1 MKKIR
6 MLPLSVC
13 GLLVWLA
20 LASCGGAA
28 QELGFSLFGGE
39 SLTNRPAR
47 IELIQPK
54 DGEMF
59 PPGRNIEFQAVAID
73 PRGYISSLEFYAD
86 GRKIGE
92 SRIFFIRAPDP
103 GTPITHRFVW
113 TNAPPGRSQVWAK
126 GISSSGTKAISN
138 QVEIMVEEDVLPPSL
153 SLVALRP
160 YLWEGNTNLPAQSSG
175 FRLVRTGPSDA
186 TWRVPIQIYGSA
198 ASGADYARLTNVVTL
213 LSGMK
218 ELHIP
223 VEVMDDRLFERA
235 ETITLRLFEPVSAI
249 PPSSV
254 RPPITMDASNTAT
267 VYILDNDLPST
278 HPGSIEILKPFPGTH
293 IPAPPQLM
301 IEVMAATH
309 GPGTP
314 LWVEVYADQRKIGDA
329 LSPLSSIPKSGTPI
343 IYQMAWDNPP
353 PGIHLLT
360 ARATNHAGIRLT
372 SPPQLINL
380 TSPLPLISVMAADA
394 TATEGRETDPAVF
407 RVSRTGPVT
416 DGLTVLYQLSGTA
429 SNGMDYKRL
438 PGMLRFAA
446 GSKTVEIVV
455 QPLEDQERE
464 GDETV
469 VLTLALSSWIYG
481 IGFPSNAVATLK
493 DNDGNP
499 SGQALAIRSLPD
511 TYAPGREFTVRLEA
525 RPPATA
531 LLYGLEDSVPPG
543 WAVRGISHEG
553 GFDARTGK
561 VKYGPFTDHQPRTLT
576 YQMTPSPGSE
586 GVREFAGLISIDGK
600 SSPIGGDRII
610 SSLQPGPHPADNRP
624 ADWRMTLDEV
634 TAYMA
639 SWMKGQT
646 WPNGPNPIPVTYVTR
661 AVVLW
666 KQGESY
672 AIRTNSDGP
681 PQWWVPSVTRVTHA
695 ERLGSV
701 TPLAVLNTA
710 TRELPPRYTPGVPLA
725 VAITVTPQPEVL
737 TYAVEDQ
744 PPPGWQISAI
754 NEGGQLDLRN
764 GLVKWLFFDEEPRTL
779 TYTVTPPSNASG
791 RVAFQGLVSFDSI
804 LGEPPMPISGQQEI
818 ATGAPAGPLA
828 LGLPSRLAD
837 GTLRLAIKGLTGGLT
852 VLEASTDWTTWS
864 QQITLTNATGE
875 ATLVV
880 PLPASDQGRFFR
892 ARILP

>member
-1 MKKIR
+1 MRKIR
-6 MLPLSVC
+6 MLPLGVC
-13 GLLVWLA
+13 GLLIWLA
-20 LASCGGAA
+20 LARCGGAA
-28 QELGFSLFGGE
+28 QDLGLFGGE

-54 DGEMF
+54 DGEVF
-59 PPGRNIEFQAVAID
+59 APGRNIEFQAVAVD
-73 PRGYISSLEFYAD
+73 PRGYISFVEFFAG
-86 GRKIGE
+86 GRQIGE
-92 SRIFFIRAPDP
+92 SRIFFIRAPEP
-103 GTPITHRFVW
+103 GTPITHQLVW
-113 TNAPPGRSQVWAK
+113 TNAPPGRYQVWAK
-126 GISSSGTKAISN
+126 GISSSGMKVLSN
-138 QVEIMVEEDVLPPSL
+138 QVEIVVEEQVLPPTL
-153 SLVALRP
+153 SLMALRP

-175 FRLVRTGPSDA
+175 FRLVRTGPVDS
-186 TWRVPIQIYGSA
+186 TLRVPIQIYGMA
-198 ASGADYARLTNVVTL
+198 ANGVDFVRITNVLTL

-223 VEVMDDRLFERA
+223 VAVLDDRLFERA
-235 ETITLRLFEPVSAI
+235 ETITLRLLEPVSAI

-254 RPPITMDASNTAT
+254 RPPIAMGASNTAT
-267 VYILDNDLPST
+267 IYILDNDLPAT
-278 HPGSIEILKPFPGTH
+278 HPGTIEILKPFPGTH
-293 IPAPPQLM
+293 IPAPPQLL
-301 IEVMAATH
+301 IEVMAAAH
-309 GPGTP
+309 GSGIP

-353 PGIHLLT
+353 PGIHFLT
-360 ARATNHAGIRLT
+360 ARATNRAGIRLT

-429 SNGMDYKRL
+429 SHGMDYKRL
-438 PGMLRFAA
+438 PGTLHFAA
-446 GSKTVEIVV
+446 GSKTAEIVV
-455 QPLEDQERE
+455 QPLEDEERE

-493 DNDGNP
+493 DNDGHP
-499 SGQALAIRSLPD
+499 PGQALAIRSLPD

-525 RPPATA
+525 RPPAAA
-531 LLYGLEDSVPPG
+531 LLYGLEDSVPSG
-543 WAVRGISHEG
+543 WSVRGISHEG
-553 GFDARTGK
+553 VFDAKTGK

-576 YQMTPSPGSE
+576 YTITPSPGSE
-586 GVREFAGLISIDGK
+586 GVRGFAGLISIDGK

-639 SWMKGQT
+639 GWMKGQA
-646 WPNGPNPIPVTYVTR
+646 WPNGPNPIPTSYVTR
-661 AVVLW
+661 AAVLW
-666 KQGESY
+666 KQGENYSV
-672 AIRTNSDGP
+672 RTNAGGP
-681 PQWWVPSVTRVTHA
+681 PQWWVPSVTRASPA
-695 ERLGSV
+695 ERLGSF
-701 TPLAVLNTA
+701 TPWAILNTA
-710 TRELPPRYTPGVPLA
+710 SRELPPQYTPGVDLT
-725 VAITVTPQPEVL
+725 VAITVTPHPEVL

-764 GLVKWLFFDEEPRTL
+764 GLVKWLFFDEEPRIL
-779 TYTVTPPSNASG
+779 TYTVAPPSNASG

-804 LGEPPMPISGQQEI
+804 LGEPPIPISGQSEI
-818 ATGAPAGPLA
+818 TTGAPDGPLL
-828 LGLPSRLAD
+828 LGLPARLAD
-837 GTLRLAIKGLTGGLT
+837 GTLRLTIRGLNGGLT

-880 PLPASDQGRFFR
+880 PSPESDQGRFFR